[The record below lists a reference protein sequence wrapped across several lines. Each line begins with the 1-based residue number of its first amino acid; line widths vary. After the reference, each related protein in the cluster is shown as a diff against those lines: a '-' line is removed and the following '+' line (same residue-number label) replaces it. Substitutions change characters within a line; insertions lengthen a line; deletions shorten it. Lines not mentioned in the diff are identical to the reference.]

1 MQVSNF
7 KDKLDKTLLTFS
19 SFLLIMMVILSL
31 WQIMARY
38 VFNISSPGTE
48 EVTRYLLIW
57 FGLMTA
63 AYVFGAKKHIAIL
76 FFREKFSD
84 KTVILFERMTDI
96 LIILVS
102 GILMVYGGI
111 RVVLLTSAQTAAAT
125 GISMGIVYAALPV
138 CGILIIIYTIHSML
152 TSKENHNEG
161 VGV

>member
-1 MQVSNF
+1 MIKF

-31 WQIMARY
+31 WQILARY

-76 FFREKFSD
+76 FFREKLGD

-96 LIILVS
+96 LIILIT

-152 TSKENHNEG
+152 TSKENHNQE